1 MNFTQSSISLLFF
14 VISLY
19 SITCQCST
27 ATSGFVSPSYHK
39 VLTQQQQQQQ
49 QQQQPQYTNTNQKNH
64 DCNQRHSSS
73 TMHPLNFM
81 KDIQNS
87 VSSYSTNNSQKSQT
101 QLNAAPIPTLDNWTI
116 SKNGEAIGR
125 VSNHPSPNIIDGEM
139 VTTSKLRNVNKIQAK
154 EGSTVTTASG
164 SKYKLGKPKS
174 TGVNFFRSGSNNLSN
189 GNSQAAVE
197 TKKPQ
202 QKQSLVNNMSKSV
215 GWSFN
220 NKNSSK
226 SNSPSTQAKLEGPL
240 VEDWFISLRGELIGI
255 ITGHPDKNIIDG
267 DTVTTSKITS
277 DRKTLKEGDVAVTV
291 NGSKYVLGKK
301 KRGLPTTL
309 FQNREV
315 SSASAQSNG
324 GSFNLGRR
332 AVEICK

>member
-1 MNFTQSSISLLFF
+1 MT
-14 VISLY
+14 
-19 SITCQCST
+19 
-27 ATSGFVSPSYHK
+27 K
-39 VLTQQQQQQQ
+39 QQQQRQQL
-49 QQQQPQYTNTNQKNH
+49 QQPCTNTNKKNH

-73 TMHPLNFM
+73 TTMHPLNFM

-87 VSSYSTNNSQKSQT
+87 VVSSYSNPTNNNSEKTQT

-116 SKNGEAIGR
+116 TKSGEAIGR

-189 GNSQAAVE
+189 GDSQAASAAVE
-197 TKKPQ
+197 KKKSQ
-202 QKQSLVNNMSKSV
+202 QPSQVNNKSKSGG

-220 NKNSSK
+220 NNNSNRKNDSK
-226 SNSPSTQAKLEGPL
+226 SSNTNSPTIKTKLEGPL
-240 VEDWFISLRGELIGI
+240 VEDWFISFRGELIGI

-267 DTVTTSKITS
+267 DTVTTSKVRN

-309 FQNREV
+309 FQNREITT
-315 SSASAQSNG
+315 ASAESNG
-324 GSFNLGRR
+324 GTFNSGRR
-332 AVEICK
+332 AVASVCK

>member
-1 MNFTQSSISLLFF
+1 
-14 VISLY
+14 
-19 SITCQCST
+19 
-27 ATSGFVSPSYHK
+27 
-39 VLTQQQQQQQ
+39 
-49 QQQQPQYTNTNQKNH
+49 
-64 DCNQRHSSS
+64 
-73 TMHPLNFM
+73 M
-81 KDIQNS
+81 KK
-87 VSSYSTNNSQKSQT
+87 YLSTNNSQKSQT

-240 VEDWFISLRGELIGI
+240 VEDWFI
-255 ITGHPDKNIIDG
+255 
-267 DTVTTSKITS
+267 
-277 DRKTLKEGDVAVTV
+277 
-291 NGSKYVLGKK
+291 
-301 KRGLPTTL
+301 
-309 FQNREV
+309 
-315 SSASAQSNG
+315 
-324 GSFNLGRR
+324 FNLS
-332 AVEICK
+332 